1 MRPIVADHRE
11 ITEPRGTASAR
22 RSCASQGREN
32 LTELNMIT
40 HGEAARMMD
49 ERLVRAVRRAEE
61 QSGFKTGIRYSSQ
74 GRHLVQVSLMPN
86 RHWWICD
93 MDDDGML
100 GNCRFLQAE
109 DYARTSEA
117 PLI

>member
-1 MRPIVADHRE
+1 M
-11 ITEPRGTASAR
+11 GTANTR
-22 RSCASQGREN
+22 RSCASHARGN

-40 HGEAARMMD
+40 HVEAARMMD
-49 ERLVRAVRRAEE
+49 ESLVRAVERAEE

-74 GRHLVQVSLMPN
+74 GRHLVQVSLIPR